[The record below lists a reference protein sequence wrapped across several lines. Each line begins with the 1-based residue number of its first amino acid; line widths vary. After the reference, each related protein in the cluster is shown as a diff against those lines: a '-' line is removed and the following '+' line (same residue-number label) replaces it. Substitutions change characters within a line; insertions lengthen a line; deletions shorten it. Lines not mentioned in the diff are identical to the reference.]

1 MLLGVLGCGKHLDY
15 WLLKLGMVL
24 NRQHLR
30 MIGYGGHLGYC
41 GHPGYLW
48 GNILPVVHDGSL
60 PPPHDGSLGYG
71 QDGGCYS
78 PARRTRCYDRR
89 IASDGKHLP
98 EDIRLRDVVFLS
110 SV

>member
-1 MLLGVLGCGKHLDY
+1 MLGVQGCGKHLDY

-41 GHPGYLW
+41 GHLGYSW

-98 EDIRLRDVVFLS
+98 EDIRLWDVVFLS